1 MLSVIETATAMP
13 YTLAFPTWQHR
24 QATVVSIRVHLFWQH
39 KAASVVCMNVLIMI
53 IAEKTN

>member
-1 MLSVIETATAMP
+1 MLSVIDTATAMP

-39 KAASVVCMNVLIMI
+39 RPASVLCMNDLRMI